1 MALDDKITGKAKE
14 VAGKATGDEELAQEG
29 KADQL
34 KAKFQDA
41 VEDVKDTVGG
51 IADKVKD
58 KLGK

>member
-14 VAGKATGDEELAQEG
+14 AAGKVTGDEEMAQEG

-34 KAKFQDA
+34 KAKFEDA
-41 VEDVKDTVGG
+41 VEDVKDTVSGL
-51 IADKVKD
+51 AAKVKD

>member
-14 VAGKATGDEELAQEG
+14 VAGKSTGDEEMAQEG

-41 VEDVKDTVGG
+41 VDDVKDTVGG
-51 IADKVKD
+51 LAAKVKD